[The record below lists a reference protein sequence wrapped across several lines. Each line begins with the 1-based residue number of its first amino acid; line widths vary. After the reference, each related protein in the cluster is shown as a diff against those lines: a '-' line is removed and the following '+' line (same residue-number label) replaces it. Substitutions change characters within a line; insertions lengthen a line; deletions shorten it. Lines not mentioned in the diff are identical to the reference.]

1 MEIDEKY
8 LHFKAVRS
16 QGAGGQHVNKTSTAM
31 VLSVDLHHC
40 GLSPEMVER
49 LLARRDRRIDQDGV
63 LTIKAQNSRS
73 QERNRQEA
81 LQRLEELLEEAGRT
95 VKKRRPTKPS
105 TAARRKR
112 VEGKKHRSSIKQLR
126 GKVDLS

>member
-1 MEIDEKY
+1 MKIDECY
-8 LHFKAVRS
+8 LNFKAVRS
-16 QGAGGQHVNKTSTAM
+16 QGAGGQHVNKTSTAIM
-31 VLSVDLHHC
+31 LSVDLKDC
-40 GLSPEMVER
+40 GLPPAVVER

-81 LQRLEELLEEAGRT
+81 LQRLEELLEEASRT

-105 TAARRKR
+105 ASARRKR
-112 VEGKKHRSSIKQLR
+112 VDSKKHRSSIKQLR
-126 GKVDLS
+126 GKVDPS